1 MSRTNPYKLKR
12 RSAQK
17 TLLIYGEGLS
27 EEMFIKHLRSI
38 YAYNSNVAVTIRK
51 GKGGTADRIVIY
63 AGNTPGDF
71 ERKVVLLDNDKG
83 AKEMAAAR
91 AEAKKRGIELIENC
105 PCLEATLLSILNK
118 GASYKDKSSSW
129 CKGQFESNYIEK
141 KKRSEPSEY
150 VKIFP
155 KALLEIHRKKVI
167 ILGRIIA
174 ILEGGF

>member
-12 RSAQK
+12 RAAQK

-38 YAYNSNVAVTIRK
+38 YAYNSNVAVTVRK
-51 GKGGTADRIVIY
+51 GKGGTADRIVID
-63 AGNTPGDF
+63 AGNAGDYD
-71 ERKVVLLDNDKG
+71 RKVVLLDNDKG

-118 GASYKDKSSSW
+118 GASYKDKPSSW

-155 KALLEIHRKKVI
+155 KTLLETHRKKVV

-174 ILEGGF
+174 VLEGNF